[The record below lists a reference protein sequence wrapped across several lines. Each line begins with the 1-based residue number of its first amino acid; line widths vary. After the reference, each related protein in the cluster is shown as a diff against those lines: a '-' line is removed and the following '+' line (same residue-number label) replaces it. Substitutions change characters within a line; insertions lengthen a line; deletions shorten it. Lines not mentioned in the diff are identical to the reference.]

1 MVETK
6 QTATTFGRY
15 ELLELLAVGGMAEI
29 FMARTRL
36 GGITKTCVIKRILP
50 EYSNNRQ
57 FVSMFIDEARITIG
71 LDHEN
76 VVKLLDFGQVDG
88 AYFMAIDYVDGCDL
102 VDLLRAAKAQGLGL
116 PPLAAAHI
124 ARCMARGL
132 GAAHQAK
139 DHKGQPMAIVH
150 RDVSPQNV
158 FVGWDGSVRIGDFGI
173 ASARNKLTRT
183 MPGTVKGKFGYMSPE
198 QSHGGVV
205 DHRTDVWAVGVVL
218 WEMLVGGRLFAT
230 DSPIDTLA
238 RVIDMPVPPPSEAR
252 PSVPQELD
260 QIVLGTL
267 CRPLSLRTAS
277 VVDLA
282 DALDAFIAGAT
293 SAAGT
298 ANYGPADLEL
308 ALPALGLSRAT
319 QQSARIRGRAAGG
332 PSREQRTRTLE
343 PTDARLRT
351 LHEELRKNQSLW
363 SLVDIG
369 ERHAV
374 LGQRGE
380 ALSAIRTAAA
390 VFSHRGLLVQ
400 ALCAAHALKALVDRA
415 GFEQELELLARLR
428 GHDRDRLVE
437 AVERIEHKEFWQLVQ
452 EADPAGLGVE
462 QTEQTLVRH
471 PAPLLGSV
479 NAHDF
484 VRLGK
489 LARVEKKAQ
498 GATVVREGDKG
509 DALYAVGRGRVV
521 VHTASNDDEPSTTNR
536 ARVYLGAL
544 TEGDFFGEFSFLTQ
558 SPRSA
563 TVEAA
568 SDCLVLRL
576 DRVAVDELV
585 ASDASFREPLLEFYK
600 ERVAELI
607 LAKNPILGA
616 LPPEVRRGLIKNAS
630 VHKYLDGGVI
640 VEEGDDACE
649 LFFIIAGEVEVYRR
663 ESGMYVFINKLHE
676 GQFFGEMA
684 ALQRTPRRASV
695 RAMGDVEVMIVSREE
710 IERILAVAED
720 VRVLF
725 DRAMSARQHES
736 EERVR
741 ETTRIFEGI

>member
-1 MVETK
+1 MTDTK

-36 GGITKTCVIKRILP
+36 GGIAKTCVIKRILP
-50 EYSNNRQ
+50 EYSSNRQ

-102 VDLLRAAKAQGLGL
+102 VDLLRAAKSRGEGL
-116 PPLAAAHI
+116 PPMAAAHI
-124 ARCMARGL
+124 ARAMARGL
-132 GAAHQAK
+132 AAAHEAR
-139 DHKGQPMAIVH
+139 DHRGQPMGIVH

-158 FVGWDGSVRIGDFGI
+158 FIGWDGSVKIGDFGI

-183 MPGTVKGKFGYMSPE
+183 LPGTVKGKFGYMSPE
-198 QSHGGVV
+198 QSQGGSV

-230 DSPIDTLA
+230 DNPVETLA
-238 RVIDMPVPPPSEAR
+238 RVIEMPVAPPSEVR
-252 PSVPQELD
+252 PAVPQELD
-260 QIVLGTL
+260 RVVLSTL
-267 CRPLSLRTAS
+267 CRPLSLRMSSANE
-277 VVDLA
+277 LA
-282 DALDAFIAGAT
+282 DALDVVIAG
-293 SAAGT
+293 GF
-298 ANYGPADLEL
+298 GPRDLEL
-308 ALPALGLSRAT
+308 ALPQLGLSRAT
-319 QQSARIRGRAAGG
+319 QQSARVRGKSPAA
-332 PSREQRTRTLE
+332 PPLRERTRTID
-343 PTDARLRT
+343 PTDEKLRA

-374 LGQRGE
+374 LGHRGE

-390 VFSHRGLLVQ
+390 VFAHRGLLVQ
-400 ALCAAHALKALVDRA
+400 ALCAAHALKPLVDRPT
-415 GFEQELELLARLR
+415 FEAELNRLAKLR
-428 GHDRDRLVE
+428 SHDRERLTEAMDRL
-437 AVERIEHKEFWQLVQ
+437 EHKDFWELVR

-479 NAHDF
+479 TTADF

-498 GATVVREGDKG
+498 GSTVVREGDKG

-521 VHTASNDDEPSTTNR
+521 VHTASHDDEPSTTNR
-536 ARVYLGAL
+536 PRVYLGAL

-585 ASDASFREPLLEFYK
+585 ATDASFREPLLEFYK

-616 LPPEVRRGLIKNAS
+616 LPPEARRGLIKNAS
-630 VHKYLDGGVI
+630 VHKYLDSSTI
-640 VEEGDDACE
+640 VKEGDDASE
-649 LFFIIAGEVEVYRR
+649 LFFIIAGEVEVFRR
-663 ESGMYVFINKLHE
+663 EAGLYVFINKLHE

-684 ALQRTPRRASV
+684 ALQRTPRMASV
-695 RAMGDVEVMIVSREE
+695 RAMGDVEVMTVSREE
-710 IERILAVAED
+710 IERILDLAED

-725 DRAMSARQHES
+725 QKAMTARQSES